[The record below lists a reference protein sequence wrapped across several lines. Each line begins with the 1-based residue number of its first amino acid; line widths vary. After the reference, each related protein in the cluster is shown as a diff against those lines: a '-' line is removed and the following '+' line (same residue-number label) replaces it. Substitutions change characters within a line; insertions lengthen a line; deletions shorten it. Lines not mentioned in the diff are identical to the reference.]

1 MGFLKS
7 LALAFSCF
15 SRLPVPK
22 MEWDSDNMRFI
33 LAWFPVVGLVVG
45 LFAAAWW
52 LVSETIGIGIV
63 LRAAGVVLI
72 PLLVTGGFHLD
83 GFADVIDAQASHVEP
98 DRKRAILKDSHI
110 GAFAA
115 MAIAGYILAYFA
127 VATELPDG
135 WRAAALIVCLHV
147 MTRCG
152 SGFASTLFFGNGT
165 SGMLTSFRDSAD
177 VRLTIG
183 IVSTLFVIVGIC
195 AIVVSPL
202 CGLLMIVCEAL
213 LLAWLNW
220 FAQRNFGGMSGDVAG
235 FFLQTCELVLVIC
248 IVIGAKVVGL

>member
-1 MGFLKS
+1 MRMLKS

-15 SRLPVPK
+15 SRIPVPK

-45 LFAAAWW
+45 LLTAAWW
-52 LVSETIGIGIV
+52 LIAEALGFGIV
-63 LRAAGVVLI
+63 LKAAGVVLV
-72 PLLVTGGFHLD
+72 PLAVTGGFHLD
-83 GFADVIDAQASHVEP
+83 GYADVTDALASNAEP

-115 MAIAGYILAYFA
+115 IGLTIYVLAYFA
-127 VATELPDG
+127 VATELPVG
-135 WRAAALIVCLHV
+135 WKVAALLACVHV

-152 SGFASTLFFGNGT
+152 SAFASTLFFGNGT

-177 VRLTIG
+177 VRLTIAVVS
-183 IVSTLFVIVGIC
+183 IVFVAFGVC
-195 AIVVSPL
+195 AIVISPL
-202 CGLLMIVCEAL
+202 CGAMMVVCEAL
-213 LLAWLNW
+213 LLVWLNR

-235 FFLQTCELVLVIC
+235 FFLQLCELLLVVC